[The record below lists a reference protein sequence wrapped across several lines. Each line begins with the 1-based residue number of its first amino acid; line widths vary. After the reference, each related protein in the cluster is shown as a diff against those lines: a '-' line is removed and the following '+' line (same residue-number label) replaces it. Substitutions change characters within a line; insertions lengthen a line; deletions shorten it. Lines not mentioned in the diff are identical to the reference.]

1 MLKAGA
7 KLPPGAHRHVPE
19 FLRLLRAGSE
29 ESSKAGG
36 GGGSG
41 YAPLLA
47 LLRGMSASAIDR
59 ELRAMQVLEGS
70 DAEDQAEGLRDLR
83 LLMACLGQQL
93 GGGGGAVANFE
104 FCQGLL
110 QLTLQVSVGMGVR
123 VPFYMPRVRR
133 TIPEGGTPAPA
144 DVVRDIDWH
153 SSMLLSVLHFVVEC
167 STVYP

>member
-29 ESSKAGG
+29 ESGKAGG
-36 GGGSG
+36 IGGGSG

-110 QLTLQVSVGMGVR
+110 QLTLQVGVCMGAWAQGCMGACLESYTLSLR
-123 VPFYMPRVRR
+123 ATHTCTSQR
-133 TIPEGGTPAPA
+133 GTG
-144 DVVRDIDWH
+144 H
-153 SSMLLSVLHFVVEC
+153 
-167 STVYP
+167 

>member
-7 KLPPGAHRHVPE
+7 KLPPGAHCHVPE

-29 ESSKAGG
+29 AGNNG
-36 GGGSG
+36 TSGNNGNSGAGSG

-110 QLTLQVSVGMGVR
+110 QLTLQVGARMQCMTRMG
-123 VPFYMPRVRR
+123 
-133 TIPEGGTPAPA
+133 A
-144 DVVRDIDWH
+144 
-153 SSMLLSVLHFVVEC
+153 
-167 STVYP
+167 

>member
-29 ESSKAGG
+29 ESGKAG

-59 ELRAMQVLEGS
+59 ELRAMQVLEGFDAGAYKPCPSLAPLGSSRAAAAAS
-70 DAEDQAEGLRDLR
+70 DP
-83 LLMACLGQQL
+83 
-93 GGGGGAVANFE
+93 
-104 FCQGLL
+104 
-110 QLTLQVSVGMGVR
+110 SV
-123 VPFYMPRVRR
+123 P
-133 TIPEGGTPAPA
+133 
-144 DVVRDIDWH
+144 
-153 SSMLLSVLHFVVEC
+153 
-167 STVYP
+167 